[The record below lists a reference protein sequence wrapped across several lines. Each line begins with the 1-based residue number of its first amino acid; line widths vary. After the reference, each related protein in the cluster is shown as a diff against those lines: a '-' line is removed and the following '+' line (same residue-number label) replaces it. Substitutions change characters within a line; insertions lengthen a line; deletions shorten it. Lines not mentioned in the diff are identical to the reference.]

1 MICPKCGFSGNFIV
15 NGDRFCAS
23 CSCFIAKAFPSEP
36 PSISD
41 LEKIEPLNPRN
52 VSSEY
57 WNATHEN
64 RDKLNEVIEKVNRIM
79 EVMNRRGK

>member
-36 PSISD
+36 PSISG
-41 LEKIEPLNPRN
+41 LEKIEPLKIKVFFGDTFGQTTDVAN
-52 VSSEY
+52 
-57 WNATHEN
+57 
-64 RDKLNEVIEKVNRIM
+64 KLNEVIEKVNRIM
-79 EVMNRRGK
+79 EVMNRR